1 MLFTKGEGQ
10 MTPFKEDIMTS
21 VPYYEVNKY
30 VAEYVQELLEEVG
43 EEKIPVSIHKILDK
57 LEIKQETN
65 FTPSDTTIGSIH
77 GAELCIAVV
86 PNVGKDSDYGHWHM
100 LKCIAKIIIG
110 KGKPKCERYINL
122 PGKNES
128 LANMLAYELML
139 PYKQAIPY
147 FSTKEFFEKVSKNL
161 LSRPISIRK
170 ETQIGEL
177 IHMDYPVFQKTLAFY
192 HLLEVCESM
201 IVMRQETVEMH
212 KFCEMIGA
220 WKF

>member
-1 MLFTKGEGQ
+1 MK
-10 MTPFKEDIMTS
+10 PFREDIMTS
-21 VPYYEVNKY
+21 VSYYEVNQY
-30 VAEYVQELLEEVG
+30 VAEFVRELLEEIG
-43 EEKIPVSIHKILDK
+43 EEKFPVSIDKLLVK

-65 FTPSDTTIGSIH
+65 FTPSDTTIGSVH
-77 GAELCIAVV
+77 GAEWSIAIV
-86 PNVGKDSDYGHWHM
+86 PSVKKDSDYGHWHM

-110 KGKPKCERYINL
+110 KGKPECERYINV
-122 PGKNES
+122 PRKNES

-147 FSTKEFFEKVSKNL
+147 FMTKEFFEGVSEKL
-161 LSRPISIRK
+161 LSKPVSIRK

-177 IHMDYPVFQKTLAFY
+177 IQMDYPVFQKTLAFY

-201 IVMRQETVEMH
+201 VVMGQETVEIQ
-212 KFCEMIGA
+212 KFREMIDA